1 MRDIVLNTIQALAS
15 QEKTVLKGSLGHFYR
30 RFGHLNYADVERMA
44 ADPSNGIEL
53 MDRVRENSLTCAE
66 GKQEKTFQPC

>member
-1 MRDIVLNTIQALAS
+1 MRDILMNTVKAS
-15 QEKTVLKGSLGHFYR
+15 APQEKTVLKGCLGHFHQ